1 MIREFKTDN
10 LDAIM
15 KIWLKTNIKAHSF
28 ISEAYWKGN
37 YDTVREMLPDATIFI
52 YEDHDTIQGFVGL
65 VDNYIAGIFVG
76 EDYQSKGIGKALL
89 DHIKKTH
96 SELSLHVYKKNV
108 SAVRFYKRE
117 AFIVLKEQVEENT
130 NETELVMNWAR

>member
-1 MIREFKTDN
+1 MIREFKIDE

-15 KIWLKTNIKAHSF
+15 NIWLKTNIKAHSF
-28 ISEAYWKGN
+28 ITEAYWKGN

-52 YEDHDTIQGFVGL
+52 YEDNDTIQGFAGL
-65 VDNYIAGIFVG
+65 VGNYIAGIFVS

-89 DHIKKTH
+89 DHVKGTY

-108 SAVRFYKRE
+108 SAVRFYQRE
-117 AFIVLKEQVEENT
+117 AFTILKERIDENT